1 MLPVEVAYKVYFDLD
16 GKPLDNGYIYFGEPD
31 QNPITAPVTVY
42 WDSAGTQP
50 AAQPIR
56 TVNGYIVRSGT
67 PANIYISSTYSQ
79 IVQDKQSALVY
90 FSPNSDEYSIGQ
102 QLTNLSLPT
111 GASFIGGGDQLVAK
125 VNDIRSLLKVSP
137 SKYALVNGPT
147 VTPSIIGSG
156 EYYLDASDTT
166 SADDGFFVIVANDGG
181 RWKRQSLIWQATT
194 KAADSPPLEVRRTT
208 SHIGGTPGYVNSA
221 FKASTEVVD
230 GAVAAYEW
238 TGLFT
243 LDNNATAGENV
254 ALYAQ
259 SKKHSSGSTW
269 AATFEIQDGYATE
282 PATGAS
288 LGIEVTCYANNG
300 DTNQLRNGVNVV
312 AAKLLPGGTDCEW
325 GRGFWASNQ
334 TNSRFIDA
342 FSNTAVFKTAAFRNA
357 GDASGFVGSATFKDT
372 GKASL
377 GIDLTGATY
386 TSAAIRLANGQKVSF
401 EPTDTVTLN
410 AGGGLLISAARFQMN
425 QGFSIPSSGNTA
437 ATATGGTSGAL
448 PAQVNGYLIFKLDG
462 TNYKIPYYGN

>member
-1 MLPVEVAYKVYFDLD
+1 MQNGEQQFFDD
-16 GKPLDNGYIYFGEPD
+16 NGKPLALGTVAFYIP
-31 QNPITAPVTVY
+31 NTT
-42 WDSAGTQP
+42 
-50 AAQPIR
+50 
-56 TVNGYIVRSGT
+56 T
-67 PANIYISSTYSQ
+67 PKNTW
-79 IVQDKQSALVY
+79 QDKDLTVLNINPVPLDAAGRAVIWGLGTYRQILKDAFGVTIWDKVVETSASQSSFDTL
-90 FSPNSDEYSIGQ
+90 SGSI
-102 QLTNLSLPT
+102 TNLSLPT

-125 VNDIRSLLKVSP
+125 VNDIRNLLKVSP

-194 KAADSPPLEVRRTT
+194 KPADSPPLEVRRTT
-208 SHIGGTPGYVNSA
+208 SHTGGTPGYVNSA

-325 GRGFWASNQ
+325 GRGFWTSNQ